1 MVSCIINNLIR
12 VSKTAHAAHDTKDI
26 VVGGVD
32 ADFRGGIAGDG
43 GVRDNKLEGG
53 VVDAREIAGAR
64 RLVLF
69 RAKGERVD
77 VDAGVGRAS
86 VRLVR
91 LDEVEVAALTL
102 REAVL
107 AVKLKFGG
115 NNRILAPAVHVKST
129 LTKNERTGV
138 RYVYSPTVDVGPVVG
153 GGLCLPVLE

>member
-1 MVSCIINNLIR
+1 MLSSIINNLIR
-12 VSKTAHAAHDTKDI
+12 VSKTAHAAHDTKDV

-32 ADFRGGIAGDG
+32 ADFRGVGAGDG
-43 GVRDNKLEGG
+43 GVRDNKLKGG
-53 VVDAREIAGAR
+53 VVDAREIAGAG

-77 VDAGVGRAS
+77 VGAGVGRAS

-115 NNRILAPAVHVKST
+115 NNRILTPAVHVKSR
-129 LTKNERTGV
+129 LAENERTGV
-138 RYVYSPTVDVGPVVG
+138 RYVYLAILGVG
-153 GGLCLPVLE
+153 GAGGIRGRVIE